1 MKIRVAKIKKIK
13 WKKKEKKKKNT
24 ACQNCGDNK
33 KISGCQGGGGGT
45 DEQAEYREF
54 LVQWKYSIC

>member
-1 MKIRVAKIKKIK
+1 M
-13 WKKKEKKKKNT
+13 KNT

-33 KISGCQGGGGGT
+33 KISGCGGGGT

-54 LVQWKYSIC
+54 LVQ